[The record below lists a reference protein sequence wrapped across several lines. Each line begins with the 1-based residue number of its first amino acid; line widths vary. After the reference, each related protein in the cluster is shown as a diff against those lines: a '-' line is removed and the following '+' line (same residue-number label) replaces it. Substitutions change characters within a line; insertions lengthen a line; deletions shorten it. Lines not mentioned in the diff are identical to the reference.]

1 MTRSQFSAV
10 ALAAIVALAAPQP
23 AGAQLG
29 GLIKKKVSEAI
40 KPAEK
45 VAEPSRPGGQTGSFI
60 NAEVMQITPASIAS
74 MRKAMSAERAMQDE
88 FRKELAKYPT
98 REQYA
103 DCQQKAALTPEAQK
117 IVAAIGN
124 VPEGASA
131 EEAQRAMTKMAT
143 EMEALVKKS
152 CPLNP
157 EDWADYKR
165 RQKLVEIHL
174 KASAPFDT
182 IGFRGVSGDGGG
194 EMSVRRNDIITE
206 RIVAYCEAKAAGV
219 DVSGDS
225 DGLKIPGTGRDIYWV
240 YTAEELK
247 VLATIDCDKFL
258 AEHRALTM

>member
-1 MTRSQFSAV
+1 LTRSQVSAV
-10 ALAAIVALAAPQP
+10 ALAAIAALAPIQS

-45 VAEPSRPGGQTGSFI
+45 AVEPAARPGQQQSLF
-60 NAEVMQITPASIAS
+60 NADVMQITPASVAS
-74 MRKAMSAERAMQDE
+74 MRQAMATERSMQDE
-88 FRKELAKYPT
+88 FRRELAKYPT

-103 DCQQKAALTPEAQK
+103 ECQQKAAISPEGQK
-117 IVAAIGN
+117 IVAVMGN
-124 VPEGASA
+124 MPENATP
-131 EEAQRAMTKMAT
+131 EEHQRIITKMGT
-143 EMEALVKKS
+143 DMEALVKKL

-157 EDWADYKR
+157 DDWQDYKKR
-165 RQKLVEIHL
+165 ERVVAIHR
-174 KASAPFDT
+174 KASSPFDT
-182 IGFRGVSGDGGG
+182 IGVRGVSGDGVS
-194 EMSVRRNDIITE
+194 ELSARRNDILTE
-206 RIVAYCEAKAAGV
+206 RIVAYCEAKKAGA
-219 DVSGDS
+219 DVSGDA